1 MVRPFC
7 LDAGMAQ
14 SRARTTTSLILFVV
28 GTLLLPVGLI
38 GHWAHRTFTD
48 TQRYVETVAPL
59 TQNPEVQAGIAQTL
73 TDSLIT
79 VDGAAAQVEQWF
91 PRAPEGL
98 ATTLAEAVVTRVES
112 AIEKLV
118 ASEQFSDLWAKAN
131 TEAQQA
137 AIALLSNDPPP
148 SLSVQDGDVVL
159 DLGVVTQSVREQ
171 LAADGINLPQ
181 TNVQP
186 PTVVLMQDSQI
197 QQIRGYYSWGAPL
210 LQWFILLPIL
220 LLALSVFLHPA
231 KPRALRRMGV
241 GVLVAAGI
249 VAVFLFGGKA
259 AISPSLSD
267 TAFAPAESAI
277 WQTLTAYLSRGA
289 WITAGVGVLLVLVGW
304 VWMRRT
310 PAV

>member
-1 MVRPFC
+1 M
-7 LDAGMAQ
+7 
-14 SRARTTTSLILFVV
+14 
-28 GTLLLPVGLI
+28 
-38 GHWAHRTFTD
+38 
-48 TQRYVETVAPL
+48 
-59 TQNPEVQAGIAQTL
+59 
-73 TDSLIT
+73 
-79 VDGAAAQVEQWF
+79 
-91 PRAPEGL
+91 
-98 ATTLAEAVVTRVES
+98 
-112 AIEKLV
+112 
-118 ASEQFSDLWAKAN
+118 
-131 TEAQQA
+131 
-137 AIALLSNDPPP
+137 
-148 SLSVQDGDVVL
+148 VL

-259 AISPSLSD
+259 AINPSLPTPPSPSG
-267 TAFAPAESAI
+267 
-277 WQTLTAYLSRGA
+277 RH
-289 WITAGVGVLLVLVGW
+289 
-304 VWMRRT
+304 
-310 PAV
+310 